1 MSEKK
6 RMSKLIT
13 LILAFVVLSGCTA
26 IGFVADGIAGRNNQ
40 AQSASAYSEVR
51 SNHRVNYGLTMTM
64 LGYEIDKAI
73 IGALEKGSKDK
84 KVKLECRKIS
94 RVVEEYVE
102 LTVTPKVQS
111 IERESR
117 NNG

>member
-1 MSEKK
+1 
-6 RMSKLIT
+6 MSKLIT

-26 IGFVADGIAGRNNQ
+26 IGFVADGIAGRSNQ

-51 SNHRVNYGLTMTM
+51 SNHHVNYGLTMTM

-84 KVKLECRKIS
+84 KLKLNVAK
-94 RVVEEYVE
+94 
-102 LTVTPKVQS
+102 
-111 IERESR
+111 
-117 NNG
+117 